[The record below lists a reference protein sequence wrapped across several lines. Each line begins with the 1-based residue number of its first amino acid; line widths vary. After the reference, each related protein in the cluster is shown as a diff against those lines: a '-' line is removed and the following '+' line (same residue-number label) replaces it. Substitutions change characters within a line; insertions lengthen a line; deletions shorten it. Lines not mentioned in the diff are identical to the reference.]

1 MGIYLLDLPPPKK
14 KKPFIAWGGHA
25 HEGHRVICGSVFSFH
40 LYVLSIELK
49 FLGLGDSS
57 KLPS

>member
-14 KKPFIAWGGHA
+14 KNHLLPGGGHA